1 MVSVHSLHNPS
12 FYLNLIGCMLYNYG
26 AREAQQCFD
35 KRKLVFIGDSTTRKL
50 FYQTARVLDNE
61 LPAAP
66 PNDKQKHANVD
77 LSTSYGTNISFVWD
91 PYLNSSQ
98 VHNLID
104 DHSGRASRPALL
116 VIGSGL
122 WYMRY
127 SNSSGGLPTWEANMG
142 RILRG
147 IAGSKARIADSVVV
161 LPVEQVVA
169 TKLSHERASSIRSSD
184 IDAMNSYLAHRIN
197 PPSSG
202 LGQTAKVKKP
212 AFPAA
217 LPLVFNQMLE
227 ASMTEDGL
235 HYADPVVQ
243 TQATLLINMRCNGF
257 LPKASPFNKT
267 CCNRYPRPSLIHAI
281 VLLAVILWGPYT
293 YLKSVNNG
301 NFHFTCYSINYLPA
315 SKR

>member
-1 MVSVHSLHNPS
+1 MVSFYSTPSNPIL
-12 FYLNLIGCMLYNYG
+12 YLNLIGCMLYNYG

-50 FYQTARVLDNE
+50 FYQTARVLDNK

-66 PNDKQKHANVD
+66 PNDNQKHANVD
-77 LSTSYGTNISFVWD
+77 LSTSYGTSISFIWD
-91 PYLNSSQ
+91 PYLNGSQ

-104 DHSGRASRPALL
+104 GRSDARPALL

-142 RILRG
+142 RILRS

-161 LPVEQVVA
+161 LPVEQIVA

-184 IDAMNSYLAHRIN
+184 IDAMNSYLSHRIN

-202 LGQTAKVKKP
+202 LGPTANVKKP
-212 AFPAA
+212 TFPAA

-257 LPKASPFNKT
+257 LPKVSPFNKT
-267 CCNRYPRPSLIHAI
+267 CCNRYPRPSFIHAM

-293 YLKSVNNG
+293 YFKLANNG
-301 NFHFTCYSINYLPA
+301 NFHFTFYITNY
-315 SKR
+315 